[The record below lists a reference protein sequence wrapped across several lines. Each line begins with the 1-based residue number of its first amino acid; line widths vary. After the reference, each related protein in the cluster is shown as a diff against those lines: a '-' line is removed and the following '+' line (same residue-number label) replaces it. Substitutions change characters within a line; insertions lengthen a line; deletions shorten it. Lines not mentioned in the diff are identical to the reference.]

1 MGLGKPGE
9 TAPMSFH
16 RLNHNFSPLNRN
28 QKLVD
33 FHPPLRR
40 VPFISTL
47 SAASDG
53 GAGNAASAAFAA
65 DAQQPPDSAVATDLD
80 PGLRGQADPGDWHL
94 HGLHGPGHGGDS
106 QGGDGGGVPG

>member
-1 MGLGKPGE
+1 M
-9 TAPMSFH
+9 
-16 RLNHNFSPLNRN
+16 NRN

-80 PGLRGQADPGDWHL
+80 PGLRGQADLGDWHL
-94 HGLHGPGHGGDS
+94 HRLHGPGHGGDS